1 MKRPIFFAVL
11 TLMLLLAAM
20 TALAMP
26 AQQDVRPVIA
36 QPAQDAPVRGVVQIV
51 GTATHPQFQKYQI
64 YFAPWPVPSDDAWA
78 FVSEAFTQQQLG
90 LLGTWDS
97 RTVTDGTYALR
108 VRVVKL
114 DGNYHDSDP
123 RRVLVANTRSVA
135 SPTPEVIETPEPLPT
150 ELPVTPTVAVVTEP
164 TGAATA
170 AVTLEPQPTPTPE
183 PEVTPLLPGE
193 PSADTGGT
201 DSSATG
207 IADQLFSGEQLLS
220 TAKKA
225 VLYTVGAFLAIG
237 LFFGVKALLVWLWHK
252 NRP

>member
-1 MKRPIFFAVL
+1 MKRPVFFAVL
-11 TLMLLLAAM
+11 TAVLLLPAM
-20 TALAMP
+20 MALAMP
-26 AQQDVRPVIA
+26 AQQDVRPIIA
-36 QPAQDAPVRGVVQIV
+36 QPAQDAPVRGVVQII

-78 FVSEAFTQQQLG
+78 FVSESFTQQQLG

-123 RRVLVANTRSVA
+123 RRVLVANTRAVA
-135 SPTPEVIETPEPLPT
+135 SPTSETMNTPEPLPT
-150 ELPVTPTVAVVTEP
+150 ELPVTPTGVVVTEP
-164 TGAATA
+164 TSAATA
-170 AVTLEPQPTPTPE
+170 AVTPEPQPTPTPE
-183 PEVTPLLPGE
+183 PEVTPLL
-193 PSADTGGT
+193 SGG
-201 DSSATG
+201 SSAGAGGAGASTTG
-207 IADQLFSGEQLLS
+207 IADQIFSSERLLS

-225 VLYTVGAFLAIG
+225 ALYTVGAFVAIA